1 MLTFNP
7 LDRRNGAVK
16 RHNPRRRFD
25 WSPDLLGMGRSV
37 ASKVEEARKHGLL
50 QLAQSNLAQCPME
63 IFSLGSIVRL
73 DLSFNHLS
81 CIPDAVGSLVALQML
96 YVSHNRKLQTLPSA
110 LAKCSSL
117 QVVDA
122 QCTALNALPCE
133 LSSLKHLRVLDIH
146 GTPLEDRWVKKKHL
160 KLLPSQVQQLHEDA
174 AMASAYWYAAFASE
188 SEDMPPTPTP
198 CDQILTKLRRK
209 HERTQLKHDMFERLH
224 DEVYR
229 VERKDLET
237 RSALQRMLQRLLK
250 QFPLADELR
259 GLIRNAERLFP
270 SECSLGVLEQLDGS
284 ALRTAYD
291 RLRNENDRKK
301 RAADLEIK
309 IRNLYFDRIDVTTV
323 ERMVN
328 DIYAQLPAL
337 ADVIFLIKH
346 APAIF
351 PKEAADVNGAEI
363 RTRLRALQ
371 AQFAEERAAAV
382 DKVLLAVKAIYSDTE
397 PSNVRQ
403 LVDRVA
409 ALFKVRN
416 TGNWTGLHG
425 FNMWSLH

>member
-1 MLTFNP
+1 M
-7 LDRRNGAVK
+7 V
-16 RHNPRRRFD
+16 
-25 WSPDLLGMGRSV
+25 RSV

-50 QLAQSNLAQCPME
+50 QLAQSNLSQCPTE
-63 IFSLGSIVRL
+63 IFSLLSIVRL

-81 CIPDAVGSLVALQML
+81 SIPDAVGSLVALQVL
-96 YVSHNRKLQTLPSA
+96 YVGHNRKLQTLPSA
-110 LAKCSSL
+110 LAKCSNL
-117 QVVDA
+117 QVVDV

-133 LSSLKHLRVLDIH
+133 LSSLKHLRVMDIH
-146 GTPLEDRWVKKKHL
+146 CTPLEDRWIKKKHL
-160 KLLPSQVQQLHEDA
+160 KLLPSETQQLHVHA
-174 AMASAYWYAAFASE
+174 AMASVYWYASAPE
-188 SEDMPPTPTP
+188 SEEDLRLTP
-198 CDQILTKLRRK
+198 CDQIQAKLRRK
-209 HERTQLKHDMFERLH
+209 HERTQLKHGLFERLH

-229 VERKDLET
+229 VERKDVET
-237 RSALQRMLQRLLK
+237 RYALQRMLQRLLK

-270 SECSLGVLEQLDGS
+270 AECSLAVLEQLDGL
-284 ALRTAYD
+284 AFRAAYD

-323 ERMVN
+323 ERMVK
-328 DIYAQLPAL
+328 DIYAELPAL

-346 APAIF
+346 AAAIF
-351 PKEAADVNGAEI
+351 PKEAADVHGPEI
-363 RTRLRALQ
+363 RLQLRALQ
-371 AQFAEERAAAV
+371 ALFAEERAAAV

-409 ALFKVRN
+409 ALFKVN
-416 TGNWTGLHG
+416 NGKWSGFEGGIMGL
-425 FNMWSLH
+425 MRVLSSV